1 MTNHPGKQK
10 YLIFDFD
17 DTITKNDETPSEL
30 FKDKNFLYALN
41 QLVKDGKVLCIIAT
55 FSTPQRVHDFL
66 VDHEFAPLFN
76 KIYSTNS
83 FNDGKNKI
91 LYEITN
97 DYNIKKKSL
106 ILIDNEP
113 SNIKKATANGYN
125 TLKVNGDGLSK
136 SDFRRIRKFL
146 VT

>member
-1 MTNHPGKQK
+1 MKLP
-10 YLIFDFD
+10 
-17 DTITKNDETPSEL
+17 TITTS
-30 FKDKNFLYALN
+30 
-41 QLVKDGKVLCIIAT
+41 
-55 FSTPQRVHDFL
+55 
-66 VDHEFAPLFN
+66 
-76 KIYSTNS
+76 
-83 FNDGKNKI
+83 
-91 LYEITN
+91 
-97 DYNIKKKSL
+97 KKKSL